1 MDNEELARFI
11 TRINELNNE
20 ELAQEL
26 YNLFLINPEQAQF
39 EYRIALARKIMAEN
53 KSLFEKL
60 SKL

>member
-1 MDNEELARFI
+1 METIDEFI
-11 TRINELNNE
+11 VRVNKLDNE

-26 YNLFLINPEQAQF
+26 IDLFLINPEQAQF